1 MSHASEQPALIR
13 PTFHHFGIVTAHLEE
28 TLDWYAR
35 VLGMTT
41 VQSSHGLVFLSN
53 DRAHHRLA
61 IISLPGTRDDSDSRP
76 HAKLQHV
83 AFEYATIDDLL
94 TSWERLKGVEIEPV
108 LAADHGP
115 TTAFYYR
122 DPDGNNIELFA
133 DNFGDWEQSSQ
144 YIRTSPAFQ
153 RNPMGAF
160 VDPEQMMAA
169 RKAGATVAELHQRAL
184 AGAFLPPHP
193 MDPRMLL

>member
-1 MSHASEQPALIR
+1 MSQASEQPLPIR
-13 PTFHHFGIVTAHLEE
+13 PTIHHFGIVTAHPEE

-41 VQSSHGLVFLSN
+41 VYSSHGLIFLSN

-61 IISLPGTRDDSDSRP
+61 VLSLPVALENPDSRL

-83 AFEYATIDDLL
+83 AFEYATLDDLL
-94 TSWERLKGVEIEPV
+94 TSWERLKSLGIEPV
-108 LAADHGP
+108 LAADHGL

-122 DPDGNNIELFA
+122 DPDGNSIELFA
-133 DNFGDWEQSSQ
+133 DNFGDWDLSRE
-144 YIRTSPAFQ
+144 YLLTSPDFQ

-169 RKAGATVAELHQRAL
+169 HRAGATTAEVHRRAR
-184 AGAFLPPHP
+184 AGEFPPAHP
-193 MDPRMLL
+193 MNPQVLL